1 MAAKQLCALVSVA
14 ILAALGLIT
23 IMLGGLPG
31 NQTVAATTPPLSFSP
46 DESLGAASAQPVA
59 VPALTNESVRTSSG
73 QGRLTRTTPVR
84 ELLDDETTIAAPIT
98 PNYGSDDPEY
108 DRLSRMP

>member
-23 IMLGGLPG
+23 IMLGELPG
-31 NQTVAATTPPLSFSP
+31 NQTVAATATSFPP
-46 DESLGAASAQPVA
+46 DESLDATSAQPVA
-59 VPALTNESVRTSSG
+59 ASGLTNEPIRPSSERG
-73 QGRLTRTTPVR
+73 QSARTTP
-84 ELLDDETTIAAPIT
+84 ELLADDTTIAAPIM

-108 DRLSRMP
+108 NRLSRTP